1 MNTKRRKTGIKLGAI
16 LLSLCLLVGLLPT
29 TTFAQDTGTTIF
41 GYEGSGNT
49 WSMASVS
56 AENQSDY
63 TALTSYAPFDWFY
76 GLEMI
81 GDTIYGVYSSYFNSD
96 YDSEL
101 VILNP
106 DLTIQETVGGW
117 LNSSLDIEQIIDT
130 TVQND
135 TLWGT
140 YNTAEYEYSL
150 EGGEL
155 VSIFKSGTSYLIPI
169 DLETGMPDTTQAKQ
183 VTGLPE
189 REIIY
194 AIACNASG
202 RMYAIVADGGEN
214 GGAASLYTIDTTT
227 FAANKVGDTG
237 VATNYVSSS
246 TFAPDGTLYWA
257 ENNAGKLYTVNTATG
272 KATAV
277 YGGTIG
283 GSGLSL
289 NAMMIPSGAD
299 TTAYVNFI
307 VNGEGTV
314 TMNDGEVS
322 GWQKVTP
329 GSDLSLTFTPDAG
342 RNVKEVV
349 VDGEKME
356 FIDSYTLKNVSA
368 WSAGTHTVE
377 VTFGSRDISIN
388 ADQWETQYLGTA
400 TLEYHPSFEAGLYF
414 TVSNGPSRKTAA
426 GVSNYEISI
435 EKDGKTIDKS
445 DLVPGTYDI
454 HVTRAED
461 KYWNALD
468 IVLKDDL
475 IITKQT
481 DLIQWSD
488 LELTANPGDTLAD
501 IEKPAYL
508 VSPLDGKQ
516 IPGTFYWIDDES
528 TSVGELGDRTGFT
541 FRFVPDLPLSA
552 ELAARYDF
560 SAMPED
566 GFQGDEWNPYTA
578 YVTVKEASDIPSS
591 TDPIDL
597 PVRVLE
603 EGDVDYSPAP
613 ELSAAFT
620 PDTAVTVGE
629 FNEWQG
635 LAIDYYNPM
644 AETEW
649 YEPVSEGYDI
659 QAGYTVSIPL
669 ENYQGE
675 TLSGTLTIPLPQGYD
690 GATARIKG
698 GASASS
704 YTATTVTFPLTLDV
718 SGITAE
724 AFELLIEY
732 KEAQEPV
739 QPPVIIAGAN
749 GSWQKSGTDGL
760 SFTSN
765 AAFADFIKVQ
775 VDGKDLD
782 ASNYTV
788 KEGSTIVTLNAA
800 YLNTLSVGKHTLS
813 VVSANGT
820 ATTEFTITAAPTG
833 GDQTGDNQTGGDS
846 QTGGDDTTTQD
857 PDKNDG
863 ATSSPQTGDSSN
875 AVLWIALL
883 FASGVGLMGAA
894 VYSRKKDTAN
904 NQ

>member
-1 MNTKRRKTGIKLGAI
+1 M
-16 LLSLCLLVGLLPT
+16 
-29 TTFAQDTGTTIF
+29 
-41 GYEGSGNT
+41 
-49 WSMASVS
+49 
-56 AENQSDY
+56 
-63 TALTSYAPFDWFY
+63 
-76 GLEMI
+76 
-81 GDTIYGVYSSYFNSD
+81 
-96 YDSEL
+96 
-101 VILNP
+101 
-106 DLTIQETVGGW
+106 
-117 LNSSLDIEQIIDT
+117 
-130 TVQND
+130 
-135 TLWGT
+135 
-140 YNTAEYEYSL
+140 
-150 EGGEL
+150 
-155 VSIFKSGTSYLIPI
+155 
-169 DLETGMPDTTQAKQ
+169 
-183 VTGLPE
+183 
-189 REIIY
+189 
-194 AIACNASG
+194 
-202 RMYAIVADGGEN
+202 DG
-214 GGAASLYTIDTTT
+214 
-227 FAANKVGDTG
+227 K
-237 VATNYVSSS
+237 
-246 TFAPDGTLYWA
+246 
-257 ENNAGKLYTVNTATG
+257 
-272 KATAV
+272 
-277 YGGTIG
+277 
-283 GSGLSL
+283 
-289 NAMMIPSGAD
+289 
-299 TTAYVNFI
+299 
-307 VNGEGTV
+307 
-314 TMNDGEVS
+314 EVS

-329 GSDLSLTFTPDAG
+329 GDDLSLIFTPNTD

-388 ADQWETQYLGTA
+388 ADQWGTQYLGTA
-400 TLEYHPSFEAGLYF
+400 TLKYHPSFEAGLYF

-508 VSPLDGKQ
+508 VSSLDGKQ

-528 TSVGELGDRTGFT
+528 TSVGELGDRTGFK
-541 FRFVPDLPLSA
+541 FRFVPDPLSDD
-552 ELAARYDF
+552 LAVLYDF

-603 EGDVDYSPAP
+603 EGDTDYSPAP
-613 ELSAAFT
+613 ELSATFT

-629 FNEWQG
+629 FNQWQG

-644 AETEW
+644 VDAEL
-649 YEPVSEGYDI
+649 SEGYDV

-669 ENYQGE
+669 ENYEGT
-675 TLSGTLTIPLPQGYD
+675 TLSGILTIPLPEGYD

-718 SGITAE
+718 SYGTAE
-724 AFELLIEY
+724 ALELLIEY
-732 KEAQEPV
+732 REAQEPV

-765 AAFADFIKVQ
+765 AAFADFTKVQ

-833 GDQTGDNQTGGDS
+833 GDQTEGNQTGGDNQTGG
-846 QTGGDDTTTQD
+846 TTPQE
-857 PDKNDG
+857 PDKNGGD
-863 ATSSPQTGDSSN
+863 TTNPQTGDSSN

>member
-1 MNTKRRKTGIKLGAI
+1 MNTKTRKIGARLGAM
-16 LLSLCLLVGLLPT
+16 LLSLCLMMGLLPT
-29 TTFAQDTGTTIF
+29 TALAQSTGTTIF

-63 TALTSYAPFDWFY
+63 TALTSYDSFDWFY

-81 GDTIYGVYSSYFNSD
+81 GDTIYGVYSSYYNSS

-299 TTAYVNFI
+299 TTAYVNFV

-314 TMNDGEVS
+314 TMNGQEVS

-329 GSDLSLTFTPDAG
+329 GDDLSLIFTPNTD

-388 ADQWETQYLGTA
+388 ADQWGTQYLGTA

-508 VSPLDGKQ
+508 VSSLDGKQ

-528 TSVGELGDRTGFT
+528 TSVGELGDRTGFK
-541 FRFVPDLPLSA
+541 FRFVPDPLSDD
-552 ELAARYDF
+552 LAVLYDF

-603 EGDVDYSPAP
+603 EGDLDYSPAP
-613 ELSAAFT
+613 ELPATFT

-635 LAIDYYNPM
+635 LAIDYYYPM
-644 AETEW
+644 IDAQ
-649 YEPVSEGYDI
+649 PSEGYDI

-669 ENYQGE
+669 TGYAGE
-675 TLSGTLTIPLPQGYD
+675 TLSGTLTIPLPEGYD
-690 GATARIKG
+690 GATARIKN
-698 GASASS
+698 GAAASS
-704 YTATTVTFPLTLDV
+704 YTATTVSFPVTLDV
-718 SGITAE
+718 SYGTAE

-775 VDGKDLD
+775 VDGNDLD

-820 ATTEFTITAAPTG
+820 ATTEFTITAA
-833 GDQTGDNQTGGDS
+833 
-846 QTGGDDTTTQD
+846 QTGGDDQTGGSDQTGSDTTPQE
-857 PDKNDG
+857 PDKNEG
-863 ATSSPQTGDSSN
+863 AVTNPQTGDSSN

>member
-1 MNTKRRKTGIKLGAI
+1 MNTKKRNIGARLGAM
-16 LLSLCLLVGLLPT
+16 LLSLCLMMGLLPT
-29 TTFAQDTGTTIF
+29 TAFAQDTGTTIF
-41 GYEGSGNT
+41 GYEGSGT

-56 AENQSDY
+56 AEDQSDY
-63 TALTSYAPFDWFY
+63 TALTSYDSFDWFY

-81 GDTIYGVYSSYFNSD
+81 DDTIYGVYCGASSGPNSH
-96 YDSEL
+96 L

-106 DLTIQETVGGW
+106 DLTIKETVGTWNMGEFG
-117 LNSSLDIEQIIDT
+117 SPDYIEQIVDT
-130 TVQND
+130 TVQNG

-140 YNTAEYEYSL
+140 YNKAEYNWDYDDDWN
-150 EGGEL
+150 L
-155 VSIFKSGTSYLIPI
+155 VSTFKSGTSYLIPI
-169 DLETGMPDTTQAKQ
+169 DLTTGMADKTQIHQ

-194 AIACNASG
+194 TIACNESG
-202 RMYAIVADGGEN
+202 QMYAIVADGGEN
-214 GGAASLYTIDTTT
+214 GGAASLYTIDTNT

-237 VATNYVSSS
+237 VTTNYVSSS
-246 TFAPDGTLYWA
+246 TFAPDGNLYWA
-257 ENNAGKLYTVNTATG
+257 ENNAGKLYTVNTGSG

-277 YGGTIG
+277 PGGTIG
-283 GSGLSL
+283 GTGLSL
-289 NAMMIPSGAD
+289 NAMMIPSNAD
-299 TTAYVNFI
+299 EVAYVNFV

-314 TMNDGEVS
+314 TMNGEAVS

-329 GSDLSLTFTPDAG
+329 GSDLSLTFTPGGDS
-342 RNVKEVV
+342 NVKEVV

-356 FIDSYTLKNVSA
+356 FIDSYTLEDVSA
-368 WSAGTHTVE
+368 WSADTHTVE

-388 ADQWETQYLGTA
+388 ADQWGTQYLGTA

-516 IPGTFYWIDDES
+516 IPGTFYWIDAES

-603 EGDVDYSPAP
+603 EGDMDYSPAP
-613 ELSAAFT
+613 ELSATFM
-620 PDTAVTVGE
+620 PDSAVTAGE
-629 FNEWQG
+629 FNEFQG
-635 LAIDYYNPM
+635 LAIDYYYPM
-644 AETEW
+644 IDAQ
-649 YEPVSEGYDI
+649 PSEGYDI
-659 QAGYTVSIPL
+659 QAEYTVSIPL
-669 ENYQGE
+669 TDYASE
-675 TLSGTLTIPLPQGYD
+675 TLSGTLTIPLPEGYD
-690 GATARIKG
+690 GASARIKG

-704 YTATTVTFPLTLDV
+704 YTATTVSFPVTLDI
-718 SGITAE
+718 SYGTAE
-724 AFELLIEY
+724 ASLLIEY

-813 VVSANGT
+813 IVSANGT
-820 ATTEFTITAAPTG
+820 ATTEFTITAAQTG
-833 GDQTGDNQTGGDS
+833 GDQTEGNQTGGDNQTGG
-846 QTGGDDTTTQD
+846 TTPQE
-857 PDKNDG
+857 PDKNGGD
-863 ATSSPQTGDSSN
+863 TTNPQTGDSSN

>member
-1 MNTKRRKTGIKLGAI
+1 MNTKKRNIGSRLGAM
-16 LLSLCLLVGLLPT
+16 LLSLCLMMGLLPT
-29 TTFAQDTGTTIF
+29 TAFAQDTGTTIF
-41 GYEGSGNT
+41 GYEGSGT

-56 AENQSDY
+56 AEDQSDY
-63 TALTSYAPFDWFY
+63 TALTSYDSFDWFY

-81 GDTIYGVYSSYFNSD
+81 GDTIYGVYSSYYNSS

-214 GGAASLYTIDTTT
+214 GGAASLYTIDTNT

-257 ENNAGKLYTVNTATG
+257 ENNAGKLYTVNTGSG

-277 YGGTIG
+277 PGGTIG
-283 GSGLSL
+283 GTGLSL
-289 NAMMIPSGAD
+289 NAMMIPSNAD
-299 TTAYVNFI
+299 EVAYVKFV

-314 TMNDGEVS
+314 TMNGEAVS

-329 GSDLSLTFTPDAG
+329 GSDLSLTFTPGGDS
-342 RNVKEVV
+342 NVKEVV

-356 FIDSYTLKNVSA
+356 FIDSYTLEDVSA
-368 WSAGTHTVE
+368 WSADTHTVE

-388 ADQWETQYLGTA
+388 ADQWGTQYLGTA

-516 IPGTFYWIDDES
+516 IPGTFYWIDAES

-603 EGDVDYSPAP
+603 EGDTDYSLVP
-613 ELSAAFT
+613 ELSATFT

-629 FNEWQG
+629 FNEYQG
-635 LAIDYYNPM
+635 LAIDYYYPM
-644 AETEW
+644 IDAEL
-649 YEPVSEGYDI
+649 SEGYDI

-669 ENYQGE
+669 TDYASE
-675 TLSGTLTIPLPQGYD
+675 TLSGTLTIPLPEGYD

-704 YTATTVTFPLTLDV
+704 YTATTVSFPVTMDV
-718 SGITAE
+718 SGGVAE
-724 AFELLIEY
+724 KFELVIEY
-732 KEAQEPV
+732 KEAQESNA
-739 QPPVIIAGAN
+739 PVITSGAN
-749 GSWQKSGTDGL
+749 STWQKGGTDGL

-800 YLNTLSVGKHTLS
+800 YLNTLSVGKHTLAI
-813 VVSANGT
+813 VSDTGT
-820 ATTEFTITAAPTG
+820 ASTDFTIKAAA
-833 GDQTGDNQTGGDS
+833 S
-846 QTGGDDTTTQD
+846 DDTQ
-857 PDKNDG
+857 
-863 ATSSPQTGDSSN
+863 SPQTGNSSN
-875 AVLWIALL
+875 MMLWITLL
-883 FASGVGLMGAA
+883 FVSGTGLFGATA
-894 VYSRKKDTAN
+894 YNRKKKY

>member
-1 MNTKRRKTGIKLGAI
+1 MSTNRRKRMSRLGAL
-16 LLSLCLLVGLLPT
+16 LLSLCLIIGLLPT

-63 TALTSYAPFDWFY
+63 TALTSYDSFDWFY

-81 GDTIYGVYSSYFNSD
+81 GDTIYGVYSSYYNSS

-289 NAMMIPSGAD
+289 NAMMIPSDAD
-299 TTAYVNFI
+299 TTAYVNFV

-314 TMNDGEVS
+314 TMDGEAVS
-322 GWQKVTP
+322 GWQKATP
-329 GSDLSLTFTPDAG
+329 GSDLSLTFTPGGDS
-342 RNVKEVV
+342 NVKQVV

-356 FIDSYTLKNVSA
+356 FIDSYTLENVRA
-368 WSAGTHTVE
+368 WREGTHTVE

-388 ADQWETQYLGTA
+388 ADQWGTQYLGTA

-414 TVSNGPSRKTAA
+414 TVSNGPSRKTA
-426 GVSNYEISI
+426 GVSNYQISI

-454 HVTRAED
+454 RVTRAED

-516 IPGTFYWIDDES
+516 IPGTFSWVDDEG
-528 TSVGELGDRTGFT
+528 TSVGELGGSTGFK
-541 FRFVPDLPLSA
+541 FRFVPDMPLSA
-552 ELAARYDF
+552 ELAALYDF
-560 SAMPED
+560 SDMPENGFD
-566 GFQGDEWNPYTA
+566 GTESNYPFTA
-578 YVTVKEASDIPSS
+578 YVTVKEASEIPGS
-591 TDPIDL
+591 TDQVDL

-603 EGDVDYSPAP
+603 EGDIDYSPAP
-613 ELSAAFT
+613 ELSATFT
-620 PDTAVTVGE
+620 PDTEVAVGE
-629 FNEWQG
+629 FNQWQG

-644 AETEW
+644 VETEW

-659 QAGYTVSIPL
+659 QTEYTVSIPL
-669 ENYQGE
+669 ENYE
-675 TLSGTLTIPLPQGYD
+675 NTTLSGTLTVPLPKGYD
-690 GATARIKG
+690 GATARIKN

-704 YTATTVTFPLTLDV
+704 YTATTVSFPVTLEV
-718 SGITAE
+718 SYGSADL
-724 AFELLIEY
+724 FGLLIEY
-732 KEAQEPV
+732 QEAQEPV
-739 QPPVIIAGAN
+739 QPPIIIAGAN
-749 GSWQKSGTDGL
+749 GSWQKGGTDGL
-760 SFTSN
+760 SFTSD
-765 AAFADFIKVQ
+765 AEYADFLKVM
-775 VDGKDLD
+775 VDGKELKTTD
-782 ASNYTV
+782 YTV

-800 YLNTLSVGKHTLS
+800 CLETLSVGKHTLEIES
-813 VVSANGT
+813 KNGI
-820 ATTEFTITAAPTG
+820 AKTEFTITAVQG
-833 GDQTGDNQTGGDS
+833 GDDS
-846 QTGGDDTTTQD
+846 QTGGTTPQE
-857 PDKNDG
+857 PGKNEG
-863 ATSSPQTGDSSN
+863 AVTSPQTGDSSN
-875 AVLWIALL
+875 VVLWVSLL
-883 FASGVGLMGAA
+883 FASGVGLFGAA
-894 VYSRKKDTAN
+894 VYSRKRKYN
-904 NQ
+904 K

>member
-1 MNTKRRKTGIKLGAI
+1 MNTKKRNIGARLGAM
-16 LLSLCLLVGLLPT
+16 LLSLCLMMGLLPT
-29 TTFAQDTGTTIF
+29 TAFAQDTGTTIF

-56 AENQSDY
+56 AEDQSDY
-63 TALTSYAPFDWFY
+63 TALTSYDSFDWFY
-76 GLEMI
+76 GLEI
-81 GDTIYGVYSSYFNSD
+81 IDDTIYGVYSSYYNSS

-106 DLTIQETVGGW
+106 DLTIQERVGRW
-117 LNSSLDIEQIIDT
+117 FNSSLEIEQIIDT
-130 TVQND
+130 TVQNG

-140 YNTAEYEYSL
+140 YNTAEYDYSL
-150 EGGEL
+150 EGDEL
-155 VSIFKSGTSYLIPI
+155 VSTFRSGTSYLIPI
-169 DLETGMPDTTQAKQ
+169 DLTTGQPDTSRKVE
-183 VTGLPE
+183 VTGLPD

-194 AIACNASG
+194 SIACNASG

-214 GGAASLYTIDTTT
+214 GGAATLYTIDTTN
-227 FAANKVGDTG
+227 FAATKVGDTG
-237 VATNYVSSS
+237 VTTNYVSSS

-257 ENNAGKLYTVNTATG
+257 ENNAGKLYTVNTDNGT
-272 KATAV
+272 ATAV
-277 YGGTIG
+277 LGGTIG
-283 GSGLSL
+283 GKGNLTL
-289 NAMMIPSGAD
+289 NAMMIPSDTA
-299 TTAYVNFI
+299 TTAYVNFV

-314 TMNDGEVS
+314 TMNGQEVS

-329 GSDLSLTFTPDAG
+329 GDDLSLIFTPNTD

-400 TLEYHPSFEAGLYF
+400 TLEYHPTFEAGLYF
-414 TVSNGPSRKTAA
+414 IVSNGPSRKTAE
-426 GVSNYEISI
+426 GVSKYEFSI
-435 EKDGKTIDKS
+435 EMDGKTIKKR

-516 IPGTFYWIDDES
+516 IPGTFHWIDAES
-528 TSVGELGDRTGFT
+528 TSVGELGGRTGFT
-541 FRFVPDLPLSA
+541 FRFVPDPLSDD
-552 ELAARYDF
+552 LAVLYDF

-603 EGDVDYSPAP
+603 EGDTDYSPAP

-644 AETEW
+644 IGAQL
-649 YEPVSEGYDI
+649 SEGYDI
-659 QAGYTVSIPL
+659 QAEYTVSIPL
-669 ENYQGE
+669 TGYAGE
-675 TLSGTLTIPLPQGYD
+675 TLSGTLTIPLPEGYD

-704 YTATTVTFPLTLDV
+704 YTATSVSFPVTLDV
-718 SGITAE
+718 SGGTAE
-724 AFELLIEY
+724 VFGLLIEY
-732 KEAQEPV
+732 REAQEPV

-749 GSWQKSGTDGL
+749 GSWQKGGTDGL
-760 SFTSN
+760 SFKSD
-765 AAFADFIKVQ
+765 AEYADFLKVM
-775 VDGKDLD
+775 VDGKELKTTD
-782 ASNYTV
+782 YTV
-788 KEGSTIVTLNAA
+788 KEGSTIVTVNAA
-800 YLNTLSVGKHTLS
+800 YLETLSVGKHTLEIES
-813 VVSANGT
+813 KNGI
-820 ATTEFTITAAPTG
+820 AKTEFTITAVQG
-833 GDQTGDNQTGGDS
+833 GDDS
-846 QTGGDDTTTQD
+846 QTGGTTPQE
-857 PDKNDG
+857 PGKNEG
-863 ATSSPQTGDSSN
+863 AVTSPQTGDSSN
-875 AVLWIALL
+875 VVLGVSLL
-883 FASGVGLMGAA
+883 FASGVGLFGAA
-894 VYSRKKDTAN
+894 VYSRKRKYSK
-904 NQ
+904 

>member
-1 MNTKRRKTGIKLGAI
+1 MNTKTGKIGIRLGAL

-29 TTFAQDTGTTIF
+29 TAFAQDTGTTIF
-41 GYEGSGNT
+41 GYEGSGT

-56 AENQSDY
+56 AEDQSDY
-63 TALTSYAPFDWFY
+63 TALTSYDSFDWFY

-81 GDTIYGVYSSYFNSD
+81 DDTIYGVYCGASSGKNSH
-96 YDSEL
+96 L

-106 DLTIQETVGGW
+106 DLTIKETVGTWNMGEFG
-117 LNSSLDIEQIIDT
+117 SPDYIEQIVDT
-130 TVQND
+130 TVQNG

-140 YNTAEYEYSL
+140 YNKAEYNWDYDDDWN
-150 EGGEL
+150 L
-155 VSIFKSGTSYLIPI
+155 VSTFKSGTSYLIPI

-214 GGAASLYTIDTTT
+214 GGAASLYTIDTNT

-277 YGGTIG
+277 PGGTIG
-283 GSGLSL
+283 GTGLSL
-289 NAMMIPSGAD
+289 NAMMIPSNAD
-299 TTAYVNFI
+299 EVAYVNFV

-314 TMNDGEVS
+314 TMNGEAVS

-329 GSDLSLTFTPDAG
+329 GSDLSLTFTPGGDS
-342 RNVKEVV
+342 NVKEVV

-356 FIDSYTLKNVSA
+356 FIDSYTLEDVSA
-368 WSAGTHTVE
+368 WSADTHTVE

-400 TLEYHPSFEAGLYF
+400 TLEYHPSFEATLYF
-414 TVSNGPSRKTAA
+414 TVSNGPLRHTA
-426 GVSNYEISI
+426 GESNYQISI
-435 EKDGKTIDKS
+435 EKDGEPIDKS

-481 DLIQWSD
+481 NLIQWSD

-516 IPGTFYWIDDES
+516 IPGTFYWIDAES
-528 TSVGELGDRTGFT
+528 TSVGELGDKTGFT
-541 FRFVPDLPLSA
+541 FRFVPDPLSDD
-552 ELAARYDF
+552 LAVLYDF

-603 EGDVDYSPAP
+603 EGDTDYSPAP

-620 PDTAVTVGE
+620 PDTAVTAGE
-629 FNEWQG
+629 FNEFQG
-635 LAIDYYNPM
+635 LAIDYYYPM
-644 AETEW
+644 IDAQ
-649 YEPVSEGYDI
+649 PSEGYDI
-659 QAGYTVSIPL
+659 QAEYTVSIPL
-669 ENYQGE
+669 TGYAGE
-675 TLSGTLTIPLPQGYD
+675 TLSGTLTIPLPEGYD

-704 YTATTVTFPLTLDV
+704 YTATSVSFPVTLDV
-718 SGITAE
+718 SGGTAE

-732 KEAQEPV
+732 REAQEPV

-788 KEGSTIVTLNAA
+788 QEGSAIVTLNAA

-813 VVSANGT
+813 IVSANGT
-820 ATTEFTITAAPTG
+820 ATTEFTITAAQTG

-863 ATSSPQTGDSSN
+863 ATSSPQTGDNSN

-883 FASGVGLMGAA
+883 FASGVGLFGAV
-894 VYSRKKDTAN
+894 VYSRKKRYN
-904 NQ
+904 S

>member
-1 MNTKRRKTGIKLGAI
+1 MNTKTGKKGARLGAL
-16 LLSLCLLVGLLPT
+16 LLSLCLILGLMPT
-29 TTFAQDTGTTIF
+29 TAFAAETDPFIF
-41 GYEGSGNT
+41 GYKSGGPIISISTTNP
-49 WSMASVS
+49 
-56 AENQSDY
+56 SDY
-63 TALTSYAPFDWFY
+63 TEVADYDDSLL
-76 GLEMI
+76 GLEI
-81 GDTIYGVYSSYFNSD
+81 INGTIYGLSCDHYFYTSK
-96 YDSEL
+96 L

-106 DLTIQETVGGW
+106 DFTIRNTVGNW
-117 LNSSLDIEQIIDT
+117 VNSDFVITDT
-130 TVQND
+130 AVQNG

-140 YNTAEYEYSL
+140 YNDENAD
-150 EGGEL
+150 
-155 VSIFKSGTSYLIPI
+155 SYLIPI
-169 DLETGMPDTTQAKQ
+169 SLTTGQPDTAGAKKI
-183 VTGLPE
+183 TGLPE
-189 REIIY
+189 NEIIY
-194 AIACNASG
+194 TIACNASG
-202 RMYAIVADGGEN
+202 QMYAIVADGGDN
-214 GGAASLYTIDTTT
+214 GGAATLYTIDTSNG
-227 FAANKVGDTG
+227 AATRAGSTG
-237 VATNYVSSS
+237 VTTNYISSS
-246 TFAPDGTLYWA
+246 AFAPDGTLYWA
-257 ENNAGKLYTVNTATG
+257 ENNAGKLYTVNTSSG
-272 KATAV
+272 RATAV
-277 YGGTIG
+277 SGGYGYA
-283 GSGLSL
+283 L
-289 NAMMIPSGAD
+289 NAMMIPNDGNTA
-299 TTAYVNFI
+299 AYVNFV

-314 TMNDGEVS
+314 TMNDEAVS

-329 GSDLSLTFTPDAG
+329 GDDLELAFTPGGDN
-342 RNVKEVV
+342 NVKEVV

-356 FIDSYTLKNVSA
+356 FIDSYTLENVSA

-377 VTFGSRDISIN
+377 VTFGSRNIEIS
-388 ADQWETQYLGTA
+388 AKPFTTEYMGEHSLQYA
-400 TLEYHPSFEAGLYF
+400 PSFEATLYF
-414 TVSNGPSRKTAA
+414 TVSNGPLRHTV
-426 GVSNYEISI
+426 GVSNYQISI
-435 EKDGKTIDKS
+435 EKDGDTVNKS

-468 IVLKDDL
+468 TVLEDCL
-475 IITKQT
+475 TITKQT
-481 DLIQWSD
+481 GLVQWSD

-508 VSPLDGKQ
+508 VSSLDGKQ

-528 TSVGELGDRTGFT
+528 TSVGELGDRTGFK
-541 FRFVPDLPLSA
+541 FRFVPDMPLSA
-552 ELAARYDF
+552 ELAALYDF
-560 SAMPED
+560 SHMPET
-566 GFQGDEWNPYTA
+566 GFDNFTA
-578 YVTVKEASDIPSS
+578 YVTVKEESEIPGGSDSIS
-591 TDPIDL
+591 L

-603 EGDVDYSPAP
+603 EGDTDYSPAP
-613 ELSAAFT
+613 ELSATFT

-644 AETEW
+644 VDAQL
-649 YEPVSEGYDI
+649 SEGYDI

-669 ENYQGE
+669 ENYEGT
-675 TLSGTLTIPLPQGYD
+675 TLSGTLTIPLPKGYD

-718 SGITAE
+718 SGNTAE

-765 AAFADFIKVQ
+765 AAFADFTKVQ

-813 VVSANGT
+813 IVSANGT
-820 ATTEFTITAAPTG
+820 ATTEFTITAA
-833 GDQTGDNQTGGDS
+833 QTGGTTP
-846 QTGGDDTTTQD
+846 QEPGKNGGDKT
-857 PDKNDG
+857 N
-863 ATSSPQTGDSSN
+863 PQTGDSSN

>member
-1 MNTKRRKTGIKLGAI
+1 MNTKKRNIGARLGAM
-16 LLSLCLLVGLLPT
+16 LLSLCLMMGLLPT
-29 TTFAQDTGTTIF
+29 TAFAQDTGTTIF
-41 GYEGSGNT
+41 GYEGSGT

-56 AENQSDY
+56 AEDQSDY
-63 TALTSYAPFDWFY
+63 TALTSYDSFDWFY

-81 GDTIYGVYSSYFNSD
+81 DDTIYGVYCGASSGKNSH
-96 YDSEL
+96 L

-106 DLTIQETVGGW
+106 DLTIKETVGTWNMGEFG
-117 LNSSLDIEQIIDT
+117 SPDYIEQIVDT
-130 TVQND
+130 TVQNG

-140 YNTAEYEYSL
+140 YNKAEYNWDYDDDWN
-150 EGGEL
+150 L
-155 VSIFKSGTSYLIPI
+155 VSTFKSGTSYLIPI
-169 DLETGMPDTTQAKQ
+169 DLTTGMADKTQIHQ

-194 AIACNASG
+194 TIACNADG
-202 RMYAIVADGGEN
+202 KMYAIVADGGED
-214 GGAASLYTIDTTT
+214 GGTATLYTIDTASFKAT
-227 FAANKVGDTG
+227 KVGSTG
-237 VATNYVSSS
+237 VTTNYVSSS
-246 TFAPDGTLYWA
+246 TFAPGGTLYWA

-277 YGGTIG
+277 PGGTIG
-283 GSGLSL
+283 GTGLSL
-289 NAMMIPSGAD
+289 NAMMIPSNAD
-299 TTAYVNFI
+299 EVAYVNFV

-314 TMNDGEVS
+314 TMNGKGVS

-329 GSDLSLTFTPDAG
+329 GDDLSLTFTPGGDS
-342 RNVKEVV
+342 NVKQVV

-356 FIDSYTLKNVSA
+356 FIDSYTLEDVSA
-368 WSAGTHTVE
+368 WSADTHTVE

-388 ADQWETQYLGTA
+388 ADQWGTQYLGTA

-516 IPGTFYWIDDES
+516 IPGTFYWIDAES

-603 EGDVDYSPAP
+603 EGDMDYSPAP
-613 ELSAAFT
+613 ELSATFM
-620 PDTAVTVGE
+620 PDSAVTAGE
-629 FNEWQG
+629 FNEFQG
-635 LAIDYYNPM
+635 LAIDYYYPM
-644 AETEW
+644 IDAQ
-649 YEPVSEGYDI
+649 PSEGYDI
-659 QAGYTVSIPL
+659 QTEYTVSIPFTDY
-669 ENYQGE
+669 EGE
-675 TLSGTLTIPLPQGYD
+675 TLSGTLTIPLPKGYD
-690 GATARIKG
+690 GASARIKG
-698 GASASS
+698 GAAASS
-704 YTATTVTFPLTLDV
+704 YTATTVSFPVTLEV
-718 SGITAE
+718 SGGSADL
-724 AFELLIEY
+724 FGLLIEY
-732 KEAQEPV
+732 KEAQEPA
-739 QPPVIIAGAN
+739 QPEAPVIIKGAG
-749 GSWQKSGTDGL
+749 GTWQKGSNDGL
-760 SFTSN
+760 SFTSD
-765 AAFADFIKVQ
+765 AEYADFLKVR

-788 KEGSTIVTLNAA
+788 KEGSTIVTLKAE
-800 YLNTLSVGKHTLS
+800 YLNTLSVGRHTLEIES
-813 VVSANGT
+813 KNGI
-820 ATTEFTITAAPTG
+820 AKTEFTITAVQTG
-833 GDQTGDNQTGGDS
+833 GDQTEGNQTGGDNQTGG
-846 QTGGDDTTTQD
+846 TTPQE
-857 PDKNDG
+857 PGKNEG
-863 ATSSPQTGDSSN
+863 AVTIPQTGDSSN

-883 FASGVGLMGAA
+883 FASGVGLFGAV
-894 VYSRKKDTAN
+894 VYSRKKRYN
-904 NQ
+904 S

>member
-1 MNTKRRKTGIKLGAI
+1 MNTKKRNIGARLGAM
-16 LLSLCLLVGLLPT
+16 LLSLCLMMGLLPT
-29 TTFAQDTGTTIF
+29 TALAQSTGTTIF

-63 TALTSYAPFDWFY
+63 TALTSYDSFDWFY

-81 GDTIYGVYSSYFNSD
+81 GDTIYGVYSSYYNSS

-289 NAMMIPSGAD
+289 NAMMIPSDTA
-299 TTAYVNFI
+299 TTAYVNFV

-314 TMNDGEVS
+314 TMNGEAVS

-329 GSDLSLTFTPDAG
+329 GDDLSLIFTPNTD

-368 WSAGTHTVE
+368 WSAGAHTVE

-388 ADQWETQYLGTA
+388 ADQWGTQYLGTA

-508 VSPLDGKQ
+508 VSSLDGKQ

-528 TSVGELGDRTGFT
+528 TSVGELGDRTGFK
-541 FRFVPDLPLSA
+541 FRFVPDPLSDD
-552 ELAARYDF
+552 LAVLYDF

-603 EGDVDYSPAP
+603 EGDTDYSPAP

-620 PDTAVTVGE
+620 PDTAVTAGE

-635 LAIDYYNPM
+635 LAIDYYYPM
-644 AETEW
+644 IDAQ
-649 YEPVSEGYDI
+649 PSEGYDI
-659 QAGYTVSIPL
+659 QAEYTVSIPL
-669 ENYQGE
+669 TDYASE
-675 TLSGTLTIPLPQGYD
+675 TLSGTLTIPLPEGYD

-718 SGITAE
+718 SGNTAE

-782 ASNYTV
+782 ASNYTI

-813 VVSANGT
+813 IVSANGT
-820 ATTEFTITAAPTG
+820 ATTEFTITAAQTG
-833 GDQTGDNQTGGDS
+833 GDQTEGNQTGGDNQTGG
-846 QTGGDDTTTQD
+846 TTPQE
-857 PDKNDG
+857 PGKNEG
-863 ATSSPQTGDSSN
+863 AVTSPQTGDSSN

-883 FASGVGLMGAA
+883 FASGVGLFGAV
-894 VYSRKKDTAN
+894 VYSRKKRYN
-904 NQ
+904 P

>member
-1 MNTKRRKTGIKLGAI
+1 M
-16 LLSLCLLVGLLPT
+16 
-29 TTFAQDTGTTIF
+29 
-41 GYEGSGNT
+41 
-49 WSMASVS
+49 
-56 AENQSDY
+56 
-63 TALTSYAPFDWFY
+63 
-76 GLEMI
+76 
-81 GDTIYGVYSSYFNSD
+81 
-96 YDSEL
+96 
-101 VILNP
+101 
-106 DLTIQETVGGW
+106 
-117 LNSSLDIEQIIDT
+117 
-130 TVQND
+130 
-135 TLWGT
+135 
-140 YNTAEYEYSL
+140 
-150 EGGEL
+150 
-155 VSIFKSGTSYLIPI
+155 
-169 DLETGMPDTTQAKQ
+169 
-183 VTGLPE
+183 
-189 REIIY
+189 
-194 AIACNASG
+194 
-202 RMYAIVADGGEN
+202 
-214 GGAASLYTIDTTT
+214 
-227 FAANKVGDTG
+227 
-237 VATNYVSSS
+237 
-246 TFAPDGTLYWA
+246 
-257 ENNAGKLYTVNTATG
+257 
-272 KATAV
+272 
-277 YGGTIG
+277 
-283 GSGLSL
+283 
-289 NAMMIPSGAD
+289 
-299 TTAYVNFI
+299 
-307 VNGEGTV
+307 
-314 TMNDGEVS
+314 
-322 GWQKVTP
+322 
-329 GSDLSLTFTPDAG
+329 
-342 RNVKEVV
+342 
-349 VDGEKME
+349 
-356 FIDSYTLKNVSA
+356 SA
-368 WSAGTHTVE
+368 WSAGAHTVE

-388 ADQWETQYLGTA
+388 ADQWGTQYLGTA

-516 IPGTFYWIDDES
+516 IPGTFYWIDAES

-603 EGDVDYSPAP
+603 EGDTDYSPAP

-620 PDTAVTVGE
+620 PDTAVTAGE
-629 FNEWQG
+629 FNEFQG
-635 LAIDYYNPM
+635 LAIDYYYPM
-644 AETEW
+644 IDAQ
-649 YEPVSEGYDI
+649 PSEGYDI
-659 QAGYTVSIPL
+659 QAEYTVSIPL
-669 ENYQGE
+669 TDYASE
-675 TLSGTLTIPLPQGYD
+675 TLSGTLTIPLPEGYD

-704 YTATTVTFPLTLDV
+704 YTAATASFPLTMDV
-718 SGITAE
+718 SGGVAE
-724 AFELLIEY
+724 KFELVIEY
-732 KEAQEPV
+732 KEAQESNA
-739 QPPVIIAGAN
+739 PVITSGAN
-749 GSWQKSGTDGL
+749 STWQKGGTDGL

-813 VVSANGT
+813 IVSANGT
-820 ATTEFTITAAPTG
+820 ATTEFTITAAQTG

-863 ATSSPQTGDSSN
+863 ATSSPQTGDNSN
-875 AVLWIALL
+875 VLLWIAIL
-883 FASGVGLMGAA
+883 FVSGSGLFGATI
-894 VYSRKKDTAN
+894 YRRKRKIK
-904 NQ
+904 

>member
-1 MNTKRRKTGIKLGAI
+1 MNTKTRKTGARLGAL
-16 LLSLCLLVGLLPT
+16 LLSLCLIMGLLPT
-29 TTFAQDTGTTIF
+29 TALAQSTGTTIF
-41 GYEGSGNT
+41 GYEGSGKT

-56 AENQSDY
+56 AEDQSDY
-63 TALTSYAPFDWFY
+63 TDLTSYDSFDWFY

-81 GDTIYGVYSSYFNSD
+81 GDTIYGVYSSYYNSS

-117 LNSSLDIEQIIDT
+117 LNSSLDIEQIVDT

-155 VSIFKSGTSYLIPI
+155 VSTFRSGTSYLIPI

-289 NAMMIPSGAD
+289 NAMMIPSDTA
-299 TTAYVNFI
+299 TTAYVNFV

-314 TMNDGEVS
+314 TMNGEAVS

-356 FIDSYTLKNVSA
+356 FIDSYTLEDVSA
-368 WSAGTHTVE
+368 WSADTHTVE
-377 VTFGSRDISIN
+377 VTFGSRDIEITAN
-388 ADQWETQYLGTA
+388 PWETEYMGEHSLQ
-400 TLEYHPSFEAGLYF
+400 YHPSFEATLYF
-414 TVSNGPSRKTAA
+414 TVSNGPSRNTA
-426 GVSNYEISI
+426 GVSNYQISI

-516 IPGTFYWIDDES
+516 IPGTFYWIDAES

-541 FRFVPDLPLSA
+541 FRFVPDPLSDD
-552 ELAARYDF
+552 LAVLYDF

-603 EGDVDYSPAP
+603 EGDMDYSPAP
-613 ELSAAFT
+613 ELSATFT

-629 FNEWQG
+629 FNQWQG

-644 AETEW
+644 VDAEL
-649 YEPVSEGYDI
+649 SEGYDI

-669 ENYQGE
+669 TDYEGE
-675 TLSGTLTIPLPQGYD
+675 TLSGTLTIPLPEGYD
-690 GATARIKG
+690 GATARIKN
-698 GASASS
+698 GAAASS

-718 SGITAE
+718 SGNTAE

-813 VVSANGT
+813 IVSANGT
-820 ATTEFTITAAPTG
+820 ATTEFIITAA
-833 GDQTGDNQTGGDS
+833 QTGGDS

-863 ATSSPQTGDSSN
+863 ATSSPQTGDNSN
-875 AVLWIALL
+875 MMLWITLL
-883 FASGVGLMGAA
+883 FVSGTGLFGATA
-894 VYSRKKDTAN
+894 YNRKKKY

>member
-1 MNTKRRKTGIKLGAI
+1 MNTKTGKIGIRLGAM
-16 LLSLCLLVGLLPT
+16 LLSLCLMMGLLPT
-29 TTFAQDTGTTIF
+29 TAFAQDTGTTIF
-41 GYEGSGNT
+41 GYEGSGT

-56 AENQSDY
+56 AEDQSDY
-63 TALTSYAPFDWFY
+63 TALTSYDSFDWFY

-81 GDTIYGVYSSYFNSD
+81 GDTIYGVYSSYYNSS

-140 YNTAEYEYSL
+140 YNTAEFEYSL

-289 NAMMIPSGAD
+289 NAMMIPSDTA
-299 TTAYVNFI
+299 TTAYVNFV

-314 TMNDGEVS
+314 TMNGQEVS

-329 GSDLSLTFTPDAG
+329 GDDLSLLFTPNTD

-368 WSAGTHTVE
+368 WSAGAHTVE

-388 ADQWETQYLGTA
+388 ADQWGTQYLGTA

-414 TVSNGPSRKTAA
+414 TVSNGPSRKTAE

-528 TSVGELGDRTGFT
+528 TSVGELDDRTGFK
-541 FRFVPDLPLSA
+541 FRFVPDPLSDD
-552 ELAARYDF
+552 LAVLYDF

-603 EGDVDYSPAP
+603 EGDMDYSPAP
-613 ELSAAFT
+613 ELSATFT
-620 PDTAVTVGE
+620 PDSAVTVGE
-629 FNEWQG
+629 FNEFQG
-635 LAIDYYNPM
+635 LAIDYRK
-644 AETEW
+644 EDTEK
-649 YEPVSEGYDI
+649 YGPVSEGYDF
-659 QAGYTVSIPL
+659 QAIYTVTIPL
-669 ENYQGE
+669 ENYQGS
-675 TLSGTLTIPLPQGYD
+675 TLSGTLTIPLPEGYD

-704 YTATTVTFPLTLDV
+704 YTAATASFPLTMDV
-718 SGITAE
+718 SGGVAE
-724 AFELLIEY
+724 KFELVIEY
-732 KEAQEPV
+732 KEAQESNA
-739 QPPVIIAGAN
+739 PVITSGAN
-749 GSWQKSGTDGL
+749 STWQKGGTDGL

-782 ASNYTV
+782 ASSYTV

-863 ATSSPQTGDSSN
+863 ATSSPQTGDNSN
-875 AVLWIALL
+875 MMLWITLL
-883 FASGVGLMGAA
+883 FVSGTGLFGATA
-894 VYSRKKDTAN
+894 YNRKKKY

>member
-1 MNTKRRKTGIKLGAI
+1 MNTKKRNIGARLGAM
-16 LLSLCLLVGLLPT
+16 LLSLCLMMGLLPT
-29 TTFAQDTGTTIF
+29 TAFAQDTGTTIF
-41 GYEGSGNT
+41 GYEGSGT

-56 AENQSDY
+56 AEDQSDY
-63 TALTSYAPFDWFY
+63 TALTSYDSFDWFY

-289 NAMMIPSGAD
+289 NAMMIPSDTA
-299 TTAYVNFI
+299 TTAYVNFV

-314 TMNDGEVS
+314 TMDGKEVS
-322 GWQKVTP
+322 GWQKATP
-329 GSDLSLTFTPDAG
+329 GSDLSLTFTPNTD

-400 TLEYHPSFEAGLYF
+400 TLEYHPSFEATLYF
-414 TVSNGPSRKTAA
+414 TVSNGPLRHTA
-426 GVSNYEISI
+426 GESNYQISI
-435 EKDGKTIDKS
+435 EKDGEPIDKS

-481 DLIQWSD
+481 NLIQWSD

-528 TSVGELGDRTGFT
+528 TSVGELGDRTGFK
-541 FRFVPDLPLSA
+541 FRFVPDPLSDD
-552 ELAARYDF
+552 LAVLYDF

-578 YVTVKEASDIPSS
+578 YVTVKEESEIPGS
-591 TDPIDL
+591 TDSITL
-597 PVRVLE
+597 PVRTLE

-620 PDTAVTVGE
+620 PDTAVTAGE

-635 LAIDYYNPM
+635 LAIDYYYPM
-644 AETEW
+644 IDAQL
-649 YEPVSEGYDI
+649 SEGYDI

-669 ENYQGE
+669 ENYE
-675 TLSGTLTIPLPQGYD
+675 DTTLSGTLTIPLPQGYD

-718 SGITAE
+718 SGNTAE

-732 KEAQEPV
+732 KDAQEPL

-813 VVSANGT
+813 IVSANGT
-820 ATTEFTITAAPTG
+820 ATTEFTITAAQTG
-833 GDQTGDNQTGGDS
+833 GDDQTGGDNQTGG
-846 QTGGDDTTTQD
+846 TTPQE
-857 PDKNDG
+857 PGKNEG
-863 ATSSPQTGDSSN
+863 AVTSPQTGDSSN

-883 FASGVGLMGAA
+883 FASGVGLFGAV
-894 VYSRKKDTAN
+894 VYSRKKRYN
-904 NQ
+904 S

>member
-1 MNTKRRKTGIKLGAI
+1 MNTKKRNIGARLGAM
-16 LLSLCLLVGLLPT
+16 LLSLCLMMGLLPT
-29 TTFAQDTGTTIF
+29 TAFAQDTGTTIF
-41 GYEGSGNT
+41 GYEGSGT

-56 AENQSDY
+56 AEDQSDY
-63 TALTSYAPFDWFY
+63 TALTSYDSFDWFY

-81 GDTIYGVYSSYFNSD
+81 DDTIYGVYCGYYNSS

-140 YNTAEYEYSL
+140 YNTAEHKYSL

-194 AIACNASG
+194 TIACNADG
-202 RMYAIVADGGEN
+202 KMYAIVADGGED
-214 GGAASLYTIDTTT
+214 GGTATLYTIDTASFKAT
-227 FAANKVGDTG
+227 KVGSTG
-237 VATNYVSSS
+237 VTTNYVSSS

-277 YGGTIG
+277 PGGTIG
-283 GSGLSL
+283 GTGLSL
-289 NAMMIPSGAD
+289 NAMMIPSNAD
-299 TTAYVNFI
+299 EVAYVNFV

-314 TMNDGEVS
+314 TMNGKGVS

-329 GSDLSLTFTPDAG
+329 GDDLSLTFTPGGDS
-342 RNVKEVV
+342 NVKQVV

-356 FIDSYTLKNVSA
+356 FIDSYTLEDVSA
-368 WSAGTHTVE
+368 WSADTHTVE

-388 ADQWETQYLGTA
+388 ADQWGTQYLGTA

-516 IPGTFYWIDDES
+516 IPGTFYWIDAES

-603 EGDVDYSPAP
+603 EGDMDYSPAP
-613 ELSAAFT
+613 ELSATFM
-620 PDTAVTVGE
+620 PDSAVTAGE
-629 FNEWQG
+629 FNEFQG
-635 LAIDYYNPM
+635 LAIDYYYPM
-644 AETEW
+644 IDAQ
-649 YEPVSEGYDI
+649 PSEGYDI
-659 QAGYTVSIPL
+659 QTEYTVSIPFTDY
-669 ENYQGE
+669 EGE
-675 TLSGTLTIPLPQGYD
+675 TLSGTLTIPLPKGYD
-690 GATARIKG
+690 GASARIKG
-698 GASASS
+698 GAAASS
-704 YTATTVTFPLTLDV
+704 YTATTVSFPVTLEV
-718 SGITAE
+718 SGGSADL
-724 AFELLIEY
+724 FGLLIEY
-732 KEAQEPV
+732 KEAQEPA
-739 QPPVIIAGAN
+739 QPEAPVIIKGAG
-749 GSWQKSGTDGL
+749 GTWQKGSNDGL
-760 SFTSN
+760 SFTSD
-765 AAFADFIKVQ
+765 AEYADFLKVR

-788 KEGSTIVTLNAA
+788 KEGSTIVTLKAE
-800 YLNTLSVGKHTLS
+800 YLNTLSVGRHTLEIES
-813 VVSANGT
+813 KNGI
-820 ATTEFTITAAPTG
+820 AKTEFTITAVQTG
-833 GDQTGDNQTGGDS
+833 GDQTEGNQTGGDNQTGG
-846 QTGGDDTTTQD
+846 TTPQE
-857 PDKNDG
+857 PGKNEG
-863 ATSSPQTGDSSN
+863 AVTIPQTGDSSN

-883 FASGVGLMGAA
+883 FASGVGLFGAV
-894 VYSRKKDTAN
+894 VYSRKKRYN
-904 NQ
+904 S

>member
-1 MNTKRRKTGIKLGAI
+1 MNTKRRKTGARLGAI

-56 AENQSDY
+56 AEDQSDY
-63 TALTSYAPFDWFY
+63 TALTSYDSFDWFY

-81 GDTIYGVYSSYFNSD
+81 GDTIYGVYSSYYNSS

-169 DLETGMPDTTQAKQ
+169 DLTTGMADKTQIHQ

-194 AIACNASG
+194 TIACNASG

-289 NAMMIPSGAD
+289 NAMMIPSDTA
-299 TTAYVNFI
+299 TTAYVNFV

-314 TMNDGEVS
+314 TMNGQEVS

-329 GSDLSLTFTPDAG
+329 GDDLSLIFTPNTD

-368 WSAGTHTVE
+368 WSAGAHTVE

-388 ADQWETQYLGTA
+388 ADQWGTQYLGTA

-516 IPGTFYWIDDES
+516 IPGTFYWIDAES

-591 TDPIDL
+591 TDPITL

-603 EGDVDYSPAP
+603 EGDMDYSPAP
-613 ELSAAFT
+613 ELSATFT

-629 FNEWQG
+629 FNEFQG
-635 LAIDYYNPM
+635 LAIDYYYPM
-644 AETEW
+644 VDAEL
-649 YEPVSEGYDI
+649 SQGYDI

-718 SGITAE
+718 SGNTAE

-833 GDQTGDNQTGGDS
+833 GDDQTGGSD
-846 QTGGDDTTTQD
+846 QTGSDTTPQE
-857 PDKNDG
+857 PDKNGGD
-863 ATSSPQTGDSSN
+863 TTIPQTGDSSN

>member
-1 MNTKRRKTGIKLGAI
+1 MNTKKRNIGARLEAM
-16 LLSLCLLVGLLPT
+16 LLSLCLMMGLLPT
-29 TTFAQDTGTTIF
+29 TAFAQDTGTTIF

-56 AENQSDY
+56 AEDQSDY
-63 TALTSYAPFDWFY
+63 TALTSYDSFDWFY

-81 GDTIYGVYSSYFNSD
+81 GDTIYGVYSSYYNSS

-150 EGGEL
+150 QGGEL
-155 VSIFKSGTSYLIPI
+155 VSTFKSGTSYLIPI
-169 DLETGMPDTTQAKQ
+169 DLTTGMADKTQIHQ

-214 GGAASLYTIDTTT
+214 GGAATLYTIDTSSFEAT
-227 FAANKVGDTG
+227 KVGSTG
-237 VATNYVSSS
+237 VTTNYVSSS
-246 TFAPDGTLYWA
+246 TFAPDGTLYWV

-277 YGGTIG
+277 PGGTIG
-283 GSGLSL
+283 GTGLSL
-289 NAMMIPSGAD
+289 NAMMIPSDTA
-299 TTAYVNFI
+299 TTAYVNFV

-314 TMNDGEVS
+314 TMDGEAVS

-329 GSDLSLTFTPDAG
+329 GDDLSLTFTPGGDS
-342 RNVKEVV
+342 NVKEVV

-356 FIDSYTLKNVSA
+356 FIDSYTLENVSA
-368 WSAGTHTVE
+368 WSADTHTVE
-377 VTFGSRDISIN
+377 VTFGSRDIEITAN
-388 ADQWETQYLGTA
+388 PWETEYMGEHSLQ
-400 TLEYHPSFEAGLYF
+400 YHPSFEATLYF
-414 TVSNGPSRKTAA
+414 TVSNGPSRNTA
-426 GVSNYEISI
+426 GVSNYQISI

-461 KYWNALD
+461 KYWNELD
-468 IVLKDDL
+468 TVLKDDL

-481 DLIQWSD
+481 DLVQWSD

-508 VSPLDGKQ
+508 VSSLDGKQ
-516 IPGTFYWIDDES
+516 IPGTFYWIDEEN
-528 TSVGELGDRTGFT
+528 TSVGELGDRTGFK

-603 EGDVDYSPAP
+603 EGDMDYSPAP
-613 ELSAAFT
+613 ELSATFT
-620 PDTAVTVGE
+620 PDTEVTVGE
-629 FNEWQG
+629 FNQWQG

-659 QAGYTVSIPL
+659 QAEYTVSIPL
-669 ENYQGE
+669 TGYAGE
-675 TLSGTLTIPLPQGYD
+675 TLSGTLTIPLPEGYD
-690 GATARIKG
+690 GATARIKN
-698 GASASS
+698 GAAASS
-704 YTATTVTFPLTLDV
+704 YTATTVSFPVTLDV
-718 SGITAE
+718 SYGSADL
-724 AFELLIEY
+724 FGLLIEY

-820 ATTEFTITAAPTG
+820 ATTEFTITAAQTG
-833 GDQTGDNQTGGDS
+833 GSDQTGS
-846 QTGGDDTTTQD
+846 DTTPQE
-857 PDKNDG
+857 PDKNGGD
-863 ATSSPQTGDSSN
+863 TTSPQTGDNSN
-875 AVLWIALL
+875 VLLWIAIL
-883 FASGVGLMGAA
+883 FVSGSGLFGATI
-894 VYSRKKDTAN
+894 YRRKRKIK
-904 NQ
+904 

>member
-1 MNTKRRKTGIKLGAI
+1 MNTKKRNIGARLGAM
-16 LLSLCLLVGLLPT
+16 LLSLCLMMGLLPT
-29 TTFAQDTGTTIF
+29 TAFAQDTGTTIF
-41 GYEGSGNT
+41 GYEGSGT

-56 AENQSDY
+56 AEDQSDY
-63 TALTSYAPFDWFY
+63 TALTSYDSFDWFY

-81 GDTIYGVYSSYFNSD
+81 DDTIYGVYCGASSGKNSH
-96 YDSEL
+96 L

-106 DLTIQETVGGW
+106 DLTIRETVGTWNMGEFG
-117 LNSSLDIEQIIDT
+117 SPDYIEQIVDT
-130 TVQND
+130 TVQNG

-140 YNTAEYEYSL
+140 YNKAEYNWDYDDDWN
-150 EGGEL
+150 L
-155 VSIFKSGTSYLIPI
+155 VSTFKSGTSYLIPI
-169 DLETGMPDTTQAKQ
+169 DLTTGMADKTQIHQ

-194 AIACNASG
+194 TIACNADG
-202 RMYAIVADGGEN
+202 KMYAIVADGGED
-214 GGAASLYTIDTTT
+214 GGTATLYTIDTASFKAT
-227 FAANKVGDTG
+227 KVGSTG
-237 VATNYVSSS
+237 VTTNYVSSS

-277 YGGTIG
+277 PGGTIG
-283 GSGLSL
+283 GTGLSL
-289 NAMMIPSGAD
+289 NAMMIPSNAD
-299 TTAYVNFI
+299 EVAYVNFV

-314 TMNDGEVS
+314 TMNGKGVS

-329 GSDLSLTFTPDAG
+329 GDDLSLTFTPGGDS
-342 RNVKEVV
+342 NVKQVV

-356 FIDSYTLKNVSA
+356 FIDSYTLEDVSA
-368 WSAGTHTVE
+368 WSADTHTVE

-388 ADQWETQYLGTA
+388 ADQWGTQYLGTA

-516 IPGTFYWIDDES
+516 IPGTFYWIDAES

-603 EGDVDYSPAP
+603 EGDMDYSPAP

-620 PDTAVTVGE
+620 PDSAVTVGE
-629 FNEWQG
+629 FNEFQG
-635 LAIDYYNPM
+635 LAIDYYYPM
-644 AETEW
+644 VDAEL
-649 YEPVSEGYDI
+649 SEGYDI

-669 ENYQGE
+669 ENYEGT
-675 TLSGTLTIPLPQGYD
+675 TLSGTLTIPLPKGYD
-690 GATARIKG
+690 GASARIKG
-698 GASASS
+698 GAAASS
-704 YTATTVTFPLTLDV
+704 YTATTVSFPVTLEV
-718 SGITAE
+718 SGGSADL
-724 AFELLIEY
+724 FGLLIEY
-732 KEAQEPV
+732 KEAQEPA
-739 QPPVIIAGAN
+739 QPEAPVIIKGAG
-749 GSWQKSGTDGL
+749 GTWQKGSNDGL
-760 SFTSN
+760 SFTSD
-765 AAFADFIKVQ
+765 AEYADFLKVR

-788 KEGSTIVTLNAA
+788 KEGSTIVTLKAE
-800 YLNTLSVGKHTLS
+800 YLNTLSVGRHTLEIES
-813 VVSANGT
+813 KNGI
-820 ATTEFTITAAPTG
+820 AKTEFTITAAPTG
-833 GDQTGDNQTGGDS
+833 GSDQTGS
-846 QTGGDDTTTQD
+846 DTTPQE
-857 PDKNDG
+857 PGKNEG
-863 ATSSPQTGDSSN
+863 AVTIPQTGDSSN

-883 FASGVGLMGAA
+883 FASGVGLFGAV
-894 VYSRKKDTAN
+894 VYSRKKRYN
-904 NQ
+904 S

>member
-1 MNTKRRKTGIKLGAI
+1 M
-16 LLSLCLLVGLLPT
+16 
-29 TTFAQDTGTTIF
+29 
-41 GYEGSGNT
+41 
-49 WSMASVS
+49 
-56 AENQSDY
+56 
-63 TALTSYAPFDWFY
+63 
-76 GLEMI
+76 
-81 GDTIYGVYSSYFNSD
+81 
-96 YDSEL
+96 
-101 VILNP
+101 
-106 DLTIQETVGGW
+106 
-117 LNSSLDIEQIIDT
+117 
-130 TVQND
+130 
-135 TLWGT
+135 
-140 YNTAEYEYSL
+140 
-150 EGGEL
+150 
-155 VSIFKSGTSYLIPI
+155 
-169 DLETGMPDTTQAKQ
+169 
-183 VTGLPE
+183 
-189 REIIY
+189 
-194 AIACNASG
+194 
-202 RMYAIVADGGEN
+202 
-214 GGAASLYTIDTTT
+214 
-227 FAANKVGDTG
+227 
-237 VATNYVSSS
+237 ATNYVSSS

-289 NAMMIPSGAD
+289 NAMMIPSDTA
-299 TTAYVNFI
+299 TTAYVNFV

-314 TMNDGEVS
+314 TMNGQEVS

-329 GSDLSLTFTPDAG
+329 GDDLSLIFTPNTD

-388 ADQWETQYLGTA
+388 ADQWGTQYLGTA

-508 VSPLDGKQ
+508 VSSLDGKQ

-528 TSVGELGDRTGFT
+528 TSVGELGDRTGFK
-541 FRFVPDLPLSA
+541 FRFVPDPLSDD
-552 ELAARYDF
+552 LAVLYDF

-603 EGDVDYSPAP
+603 EGDTDYSPAP

-620 PDTAVTVGE
+620 PGHCGDRRA
-629 FNEWQG
+629 
-635 LAIDYYNPM
+635 
-644 AETEW
+644 
-649 YEPVSEGYDI
+649 S
-659 QAGYTVSIPL
+659 
-669 ENYQGE
+669 
-675 TLSGTLTIPLPQGYD
+675 LTSSRVLP
-690 GATARIKG
+690 
-698 GASASS
+698 
-704 YTATTVTFPLTLDV
+704 
-718 SGITAE
+718 
-724 AFELLIEY
+724 
-732 KEAQEPV
+732 
-739 QPPVIIAGAN
+739 
-749 GSWQKSGTDGL
+749 
-760 SFTSN
+760 
-765 AAFADFIKVQ
+765 
-775 VDGKDLD
+775 
-782 ASNYTV
+782 
-788 KEGSTIVTLNAA
+788 ST
-800 YLNTLSVGKHTLS
+800 
-813 VVSANGT
+813 
-820 ATTEFTITAAPTG
+820 TIT
-833 GDQTGDNQTGGDS
+833 
-846 QTGGDDTTTQD
+846 
-857 PDKNDG
+857 
-863 ATSSPQTGDSSN
+863 
-875 AVLWIALL
+875 
-883 FASGVGLMGAA
+883 
-894 VYSRKKDTAN
+894 R
-904 NQ
+904 

>member
-1 MNTKRRKTGIKLGAI
+1 MNTKKRNIGARLGAM
-16 LLSLCLLVGLLPT
+16 LLSLCLMMGLLPT
-29 TTFAQDTGTTIF
+29 TAFAQDTGTTIF
-41 GYEGSGNT
+41 GYEGSGT

-56 AENQSDY
+56 AEDQSDY
-63 TALTSYAPFDWFY
+63 TALTSYDSFDWFY

-81 GDTIYGVYSSYFNSD
+81 GDTIYGVYSSYYNSS

-257 ENNAGKLYTVNTATG
+257 ENNAGKLYTVNTGSG

-283 GSGLSL
+283 GTGLSL
-289 NAMMIPSGAD
+289 NAMMIPSNAD
-299 TTAYVNFI
+299 EVAYVNFI

-388 ADQWETQYLGTA
+388 ADQWGTQYLGTA

-508 VSPLDGKQ
+508 VSSLDGKQ

-528 TSVGELGDRTGFT
+528 TSVGELGDRTGFK
-541 FRFVPDLPLSA
+541 FRFVPDMPLSA
-552 ELAARYDF
+552 ELAALYDF

-578 YVTVKEASDIPSS
+578 YVTVKEASDIPGGSDS
-591 TDPIDL
+591 ISL

-603 EGDVDYSPAP
+603 EGDMDYSPAP
-613 ELSAAFT
+613 ELSATFT

-644 AETEW
+644 VDAEL
-649 YEPVSEGYDI
+649 SEGYDI

-669 ENYQGE
+669 TGYAGE
-675 TLSGTLTIPLPQGYD
+675 TLSGTLTIPLPEGYD

-718 SGITAE
+718 SGNTAE

-732 KEAQEPV
+732 KEAQEPGKNE
-739 QPPVIIAGAN
+739 GA
-749 GSWQKSGTDGL
+749 
-760 SFTSN
+760 
-765 AAFADFIKVQ
+765 
-775 VDGKDLD
+775 
-782 ASNYTV
+782 
-788 KEGSTIVTLNAA
+788 VT
-800 YLNTLSVGKHTLS
+800 
-813 VVSANGT
+813 
-820 ATTEFTITAAPTG
+820 
-833 GDQTGDNQTGGDS
+833 
-846 QTGGDDTTTQD
+846 
-857 PDKNDG
+857 
-863 ATSSPQTGDSSN
+863 SPQTGDSSN

>member
-1 MNTKRRKTGIKLGAI
+1 MNTKKRNIGARLGAL
-16 LLSLCLLVGLLPT
+16 LLSLCLMMGLLPT
-29 TTFAQDTGTTIF
+29 TAFAQDTGTTIF
-41 GYEGSGNT
+41 GYEGSGTT

-56 AENQSDY
+56 AEDQSDY
-63 TALTSYAPFDWFY
+63 TALTSYDSFDWFY

-81 GDTIYGVYSSYFNSD
+81 GDTIYGVYSSYYNSS

-169 DLETGMPDTTQAKQ
+169 DLTTGMADKTQIHQ

-194 AIACNASG
+194 TIACNESG
-202 RMYAIVADGGEN
+202 QMYAIVADGGEN
-214 GGAASLYTIDTTT
+214 GGAATLYTIDTSSFEAT
-227 FAANKVGDTG
+227 KVGSTG
-237 VATNYVSSS
+237 VTTNYVSSS
-246 TFAPDGTLYWA
+246 TFAPDGNLYWA
-257 ENNAGKLYTVNTATG
+257 ENNAGKLYTVNTGSG

-283 GSGLSL
+283 GTGLSL
-289 NAMMIPSGAD
+289 NAMMIPSNAD
-299 TTAYVNFI
+299 EVAYVNFV

-314 TMNDGEVS
+314 TMNGEAVS

-329 GSDLSLTFTPDAG
+329 GSDLSLTFTPGGDS
-342 RNVKEVV
+342 NVKEVV

-356 FIDSYTLKNVSA
+356 FIDSYTLEDVSA
-368 WSAGTHTVE
+368 WSADTHTVE
-377 VTFGSRDISIN
+377 VTFGSRDIEITAN
-388 ADQWETQYLGTA
+388 PWETEYMGEHSLQ
-400 TLEYHPSFEAGLYF
+400 YHPSFEATLYF
-414 TVSNGPSRKTAA
+414 TVSNGPSRNTA
-426 GVSNYEISI
+426 GVSNYQISI

-445 DLVPGTYDI
+445 DVVPGTYDI

-461 KYWNALD
+461 KYWNELD
-468 IVLKDDL
+468 TVLEDCL
-475 IITKQT
+475 TITKQT
-481 DLIQWSD
+481 TLIQWSD

-501 IEKPAYL
+501 IGKPAYL
-508 VSPLDGKQ
+508 VSSLDGKQ
-516 IPGTFYWIDDES
+516 IPGTFYWIDEEN
-528 TSVGELGDRTGFT
+528 TSVGELGDRTGFK

-603 EGDVDYSPAP
+603 EGDTDYSPAP

-620 PDTAVTVGE
+620 PDTEATVGE
-629 FNEWQG
+629 FNQWQG

-659 QAGYTVSIPL
+659 QAEYTVSIPL
-669 ENYQGE
+669 TGYAGE
-675 TLSGTLTIPLPQGYD
+675 TLSGTLTIPLPEGYD
-690 GATARIKG
+690 GATARIKN
-698 GASASS
+698 GAAASS
-704 YTATTVTFPLTLDV
+704 YTATTVSFPVTLDV
-718 SGITAE
+718 SYGSADL
-724 AFELLIEY
+724 FGLLIEY

-788 KEGSTIVTLNAA
+788 KEGSTIVTLKAE
-800 YLNTLSVGKHTLS
+800 YLNTLSVGKHTLEIES
-813 VVSANGT
+813 KNGI
-820 ATTEFTITAAPTG
+820 AKTEFTITAAPTG
-833 GDQTGDNQTGGDS
+833 GSDQTGS
-846 QTGGDDTTTQD
+846 DTTPQE
-857 PDKNDG
+857 PDKNEG
-863 ATSSPQTGDSSN
+863 AVTSPQTGDSSN
-875 AVLWIALL
+875 ILLWVALL
-883 FASGVGLMGAA
+883 FLSGGVLS
-894 VYSRKKDTAN
+894 VVTYKKKKQTN
-904 NQ
+904 

>member
-1 MNTKRRKTGIKLGAI
+1 MNTKTGKIGIRLGAM
-16 LLSLCLLVGLLPT
+16 LLSLCLMMGLLPT
-29 TTFAQDTGTTIF
+29 TAFAQDTGTTIF
-41 GYEGSGNT
+41 GYEGSGT

-56 AENQSDY
+56 AEDQSDY
-63 TALTSYAPFDWFY
+63 TALTSYDSFDWFY

-81 GDTIYGVYSSYFNSD
+81 GDTIYGVYSSYYNSS

-140 YNTAEYEYSL
+140 YNTAEFEYSL

-289 NAMMIPSGAD
+289 NAMMIPSDTA
-299 TTAYVNFI
+299 TTAYVNFV

-314 TMNDGEVS
+314 TMNGQEVS

-329 GSDLSLTFTPDAG
+329 GDDLSLLFTPNTD

-368 WSAGTHTVE
+368 WSAGAHTVE

-388 ADQWETQYLGTA
+388 ADQWGTQYLGTA

-445 DLVPGTYDI
+445 DIVPGTYDI

-516 IPGTFYWIDDES
+516 IPGTFYWIDAES

-560 SAMPED
+560 STMPED

-603 EGDVDYSPAP
+603 EGDTDYSPAP

-620 PDTAVTVGE
+620 PDTAVTAGE
-629 FNEWQG
+629 FNEFQG
-635 LAIDYYNPM
+635 LAIDYYYPM
-644 AETEW
+644 IDAQ
-649 YEPVSEGYDI
+649 PSEGYDI
-659 QAGYTVSIPL
+659 QAEYTVSIPL
-669 ENYQGE
+669 TDYASE
-675 TLSGTLTIPLPQGYD
+675 TLSGTLTIPLPEGYD

-704 YTATTVTFPLTLDV
+704 YTAATASFPLTMDV
-718 SGITAE
+718 SGGVAE
-724 AFELLIEY
+724 KFELVIEY
-732 KEAQEPV
+732 KEAQESNA
-739 QPPVIIAGAN
+739 PVITSGAN
-749 GSWQKSGTDGL
+749 STWQKGGTDGL

-813 VVSANGT
+813 IVSANGT
-820 ATTEFTITAAPTG
+820 ATTEFTITAAQTG

-863 ATSSPQTGDSSN
+863 ATSSPQTGDNSN
-875 AVLWIALL
+875 MMLWITLL
-883 FASGVGLMGAA
+883 FVSGTGLFGATA
-894 VYSRKKDTAN
+894 YNRKKKY

>member
-1 MNTKRRKTGIKLGAI
+1 MNTKKRNIGARLGAM
-16 LLSLCLLVGLLPT
+16 LLSLCLMMGLLPT
-29 TTFAQDTGTTIF
+29 TALAQSTGTTIF

-63 TALTSYAPFDWFY
+63 TALTSYDSFDWFY

-81 GDTIYGVYSSYFNSD
+81 GDTIYGVYSSYYNSS

-289 NAMMIPSGAD
+289 NAMMIPSDAD
-299 TTAYVNFI
+299 TTAYVNFV

-314 TMNDGEVS
+314 TMDGEAVS
-322 GWQKVTP
+322 GWQKATP
-329 GSDLSLTFTPDAG
+329 GSDLSLTFTPGGDS
-342 RNVKEVV
+342 NVKEVV

-356 FIDSYTLKNVSA
+356 FIDSYTLEDVSA

-377 VTFGSRDISIN
+377 VTFGSRDIEITAN
-388 ADQWETQYLGTA
+388 PWVTGYLGEHS
-400 TLEYHPSFEAGLYF
+400 LQYHPSFEATLYF
-414 TVSNGPSRKTAA
+414 TVSNGPSRNTA
-426 GVSNYEISI
+426 GVSNYQISI

-454 HVTRAED
+454 RVTRAED

-516 IPGTFYWIDDES
+516 IPGTFYWIDDEG
-528 TSVGELGDRTGFT
+528 TSVGELDDRTGFK
-541 FRFVPDLPLSA
+541 FRFVPDPLSDD
-552 ELAARYDF
+552 LAVLYDF

-578 YVTVKEASDIPSS
+578 YVTVKEASDIPGSS
-591 TDPIDL
+591 DSISL
-597 PVRVLE
+597 PVRTLE
-603 EGDVDYSPAP
+603 EGDLDYSPAP
-613 ELSAAFT
+613 ELSATFT

-629 FNEWQG
+629 FNQWQG

-644 AETEW
+644 VETEW

-659 QAGYTVSIPL
+659 QTEYTVSIPL
-669 ENYQGE
+669 ENYE
-675 TLSGTLTIPLPQGYD
+675 NTTLSGTLTVPLPKGYD
-690 GATARIKG
+690 GATARIKN

-704 YTATTVTFPLTLDV
+704 YTATTVSFPVTLEV
-718 SGITAE
+718 SYGSADL
-724 AFELLIEY
+724 FGLLIEY
-732 KEAQEPV
+732 QEAQEPV
-739 QPPVIIAGAN
+739 QPPIIIAGAN
-749 GSWQKSGTDGL
+749 GSWQKGGTDGL

-813 VVSANGT
+813 IVSANGT
-820 ATTEFTITAAPTG
+820 ATTEFTITAA
-833 GDQTGDNQTGGDS
+833 
-846 QTGGDDTTTQD
+846 QTGGDDPTGGSDQTGSDTTTQA
-857 PDKNDG
+857 PNKNDG
-863 ATSSPQTGDSSN
+863 ATSSPQTGDNSN
-875 AVLWIALL
+875 MMLWITLL
-883 FASGVGLMGAA
+883 FVSGTGLFGATA
-894 VYSRKKDTAN
+894 YNRKKKY

>member
-1 MNTKRRKTGIKLGAI
+1 MNKKIGSRLGA
-16 LLSLCLLVGLLPT
+16 LLISLCLMMGLLPT
-29 TTFAQDTGTTIF
+29 TALAQSTGTTIF
-41 GYEGSGNT
+41 GYEGSGT

-56 AENQSDY
+56 AEDQSDY
-63 TALTSYAPFDWFY
+63 TALTSYDSFDWFY

-81 GDTIYGVYSSYFNSD
+81 DDTIYGVYCGASSGKNSH
-96 YDSEL
+96 L

-106 DLTIQETVGGW
+106 DLTIKETVGTWNMGEFG
-117 LNSSLDIEQIIDT
+117 SPDYIEQIVDT

-150 EGGEL
+150 EGGER

-169 DLETGMPDTTQAKQ
+169 DLTTGMADKTQIHQ

-194 AIACNASG
+194 TIACNESG
-202 RMYAIVADGGEN
+202 QMYAIVADGGED
-214 GGAASLYTIDTTT
+214 GGTATLYTIDTASFKAT
-227 FAANKVGDTG
+227 KVGSTG
-237 VATNYVSSS
+237 VITNYVSSS

-257 ENNAGKLYTVNTATG
+257 ENNDGKLYTVNTATG

-283 GSGLSL
+283 GTGLSL
-289 NAMMIPSGAD
+289 NAMMIPSNAD
-299 TTAYVNFI
+299 EVAYVNFV

-314 TMNDGEVS
+314 TMNGEEVS

-329 GSDLSLTFTPDAG
+329 GDDLSLIFTPDAG

-356 FIDSYTLKNVSA
+356 FIDSYTLEDVSA
-368 WSAGTHTVE
+368 WSADTHTVE

-388 ADQWETQYLGTA
+388 ADQWRTQYLGTA

-468 IVLKDDL
+468 IVLEDDL

-508 VSPLDGKQ
+508 VSSLDGKQ

-528 TSVGELGDRTGFT
+528 TSVGELGDRTGFK

-552 ELAARYDF
+552 ELAALYDF

-578 YVTVKEASDIPSS
+578 YVTVKEASDIPGS
-591 TDPIDL
+591 TDQVDL

-603 EGDVDYSPAP
+603 EGDTDYSLAP
-613 ELSAAFT
+613 ELSATFT
-620 PDTAVTVGE
+620 PNSAVTVGE
-629 FNEWQG
+629 FNEFQG

-644 AETEW
+644 VDAQL
-649 YEPVSEGYDI
+649 SEGYDI

-669 ENYQGE
+669 TDYASE
-675 TLSGTLTIPLPQGYD
+675 TLSGTLTIPLPEGYD

-718 SGITAE
+718 SGNTAE

-760 SFTSN
+760 SFTSD
-765 AAFADFIKVQ
+765 AEYADFLKVM

-800 YLNTLSVGKHTLS
+800 YLETLSVGKHTLEIES
-813 VVSANGT
+813 KNGI
-820 ATTEFTITAAPTG
+820 AKTEFTITAA
-833 GDQTGDNQTGGDS
+833 QTGG
-846 QTGGDDTTTQD
+846 GTTPQE
-857 PDKNDG
+857 PDKNRGD
-863 ATSSPQTGDSSN
+863 TTNPQTGDSSN

-883 FASGVGLMGAA
+883 FASGAGLFGAA
-894 VYSRKKDTAN
+894 VYSRKRKYSK
-904 NQ
+904 

>member
-1 MNTKRRKTGIKLGAI
+1 MSTNRRKRMSRLGAL
-16 LLSLCLLVGLLPT
+16 LLSLCLIIGLLPAT
-29 TTFAQDTGTTIF
+29 ALAQSTGTTIF

-63 TALTSYAPFDWFY
+63 TALTSYDSFDWFY

-81 GDTIYGVYSSYFNSD
+81 GDTIYGVYSSYLNSD

-150 EGGEL
+150 EGGEP

-194 AIACNASG
+194 TIACNASG
-202 RMYAIVADGGEN
+202 RMYAIVADGGEI
-214 GGAASLYTIDTTT
+214 GGVASLYTIDTTT
-227 FAANKVGDTG
+227 FAANKVGSTG
-237 VATNYVSSS
+237 VTTNYVSSS

-257 ENNAGKLYTVNTATG
+257 ENDAGKLYTVNTATG

-329 GSDLSLTFTPDAG
+329 GDDLELAFTPGGDN
-342 RNVKEVV
+342 NVKEVV

-356 FIDSYTLKNVSA
+356 FIDSYTLENVSA
-368 WSAGTHTVE
+368 WSADTHTVE
-377 VTFGSRDISIN
+377 VTFGSRDIEIS
-388 ADQWETQYLGTA
+388 AKPFTTEYMGEHSLQYA
-400 TLEYHPSFEAGLYF
+400 PSFEATLYF
-414 TVSNGPSRKTAA
+414 TVSNGPLRHTV
-426 GVSNYEISI
+426 GVSNYQISI

-445 DLVPGTYDI
+445 DIVPGTYDI

-475 IITKQT
+475 IITKRT

-516 IPGTFYWIDDES
+516 IPGTFYWIDNEG
-528 TSVGELGDRTGFT
+528 TSVGELGDRTGFK

-552 ELAARYDF
+552 ELAALYDF

-591 TDPIDL
+591 TDPITL

-603 EGDVDYSPAP
+603 EGDAEYSPAP
-613 ELSAAFT
+613 ELSATFT

-635 LAIDYYNPM
+635 LAIDYYYPM
-644 AETEW
+644 IDAEL
-649 YEPVSEGYDI
+649 SEGYDI

-718 SGITAE
+718 SGNTAE

-732 KEAQEPV
+732 REAQE
-739 QPPVIIAGAN
+739 
-749 GSWQKSGTDGL
+749 
-760 SFTSN
+760 
-765 AAFADFIKVQ
+765 
-775 VDGKDLD
+775 
-782 ASNYTV
+782 
-788 KEGSTIVTLNAA
+788 
-800 YLNTLSVGKHTLS
+800 
-813 VVSANGT
+813 
-820 ATTEFTITAAPTG
+820 
-833 GDQTGDNQTGGDS
+833 
-846 QTGGDDTTTQD
+846 

-883 FASGVGLMGAA
+883 FASGVGLFGAV
-894 VYSRKKDTAN
+894 VYSRKKRYN
-904 NQ
+904 S

>member
-1 MNTKRRKTGIKLGAI
+1 MNTKKRNIGARLGAL
-16 LLSLCLLVGLLPT
+16 LLSLCLMMGLLPT
-29 TTFAQDTGTTIF
+29 TAFAQDTGTTIF
-41 GYEGSGNT
+41 GYEGSGTT

-56 AENQSDY
+56 AEDQSDY
-63 TALTSYAPFDWFY
+63 TALTSYDSFDWFY

-81 GDTIYGVYSSYFNSD
+81 GDTIYGVYSSYYNSS

-214 GGAASLYTIDTTT
+214 GGAATLYTIDTSSFEAT
-227 FAANKVGDTG
+227 KVGSTG
-237 VATNYVSSS
+237 VTTNYVSSS

-257 ENNAGKLYTVNTATG
+257 ENNAGKLYTVNTGSG

-277 YGGTIG
+277 PGGTIG
-283 GSGLSL
+283 GTGLSL
-289 NAMMIPSGAD
+289 NAMMIPSNAD
-299 TTAYVNFI
+299 EVAYVNFV

-314 TMNDGEVS
+314 TMNGEAVS

-329 GSDLSLTFTPDAG
+329 GSDLSLTFTPGGDS
-342 RNVKEVV
+342 NVKEVV

-356 FIDSYTLKNVSA
+356 LIDSYTLENVSA
-368 WSAGTHTVE
+368 WSADTHTVE
-377 VTFGSRDISIN
+377 VTFGSRDIEITAN
-388 ADQWETQYLGTA
+388 PWETEYMGEHSLQ
-400 TLEYHPSFEAGLYF
+400 YHPSFEATLYF
-414 TVSNGPSRKTAA
+414 TVSNGPSRNTA
-426 GVSNYEISI
+426 GVSNYQISI

-461 KYWNALD
+461 KYWNELD
-468 IVLKDDL
+468 TVLKDDL

-481 DLIQWSD
+481 DLVQWSD

-508 VSPLDGKQ
+508 VSSLDGKQ
-516 IPGTFYWIDDES
+516 IPGTFYWIDEEN
-528 TSVGELGDRTGFT
+528 TSVGELGDRTGFK

-603 EGDVDYSPAP
+603 EGDTDYSPAP

-620 PDTAVTVGE
+620 PDTEVTVGE
-629 FNEWQG
+629 FNQWQG

-659 QAGYTVSIPL
+659 QAEYTVSIPL
-669 ENYQGE
+669 TGYAGE
-675 TLSGTLTIPLPQGYD
+675 TLSGTLTIPLPEGYD
-690 GATARIKG
+690 GATARIKN
-698 GASASS
+698 GAAASS
-704 YTATTVTFPLTLDV
+704 YTATTVSFPVTLDV
-718 SGITAE
+718 SYGSADL
-724 AFELLIEY
+724 FGLLIEY

-788 KEGSTIVTLNAA
+788 KEGSTIVTLKAE
-800 YLNTLSVGKHTLS
+800 YLNTLSVGKHTLEIES
-813 VVSANGT
+813 KNGI
-820 ATTEFTITAAPTG
+820 AKTEFTITAAPTG
-833 GDQTGDNQTGGDS
+833 GSDQTGS
-846 QTGGDDTTTQD
+846 DTTPQE
-857 PDKNDG
+857 PDKNEG
-863 ATSSPQTGDSSN
+863 AVTSPQTGDSSN
-875 AVLWIALL
+875 ILLWVALL
-883 FASGVGLMGAA
+883 FLSGGVLS
-894 VYSRKKDTAN
+894 VVTYKKKKQTN
-904 NQ
+904 

>member
-1 MNTKRRKTGIKLGAI
+1 MNTKTRKTGARLGAL
-16 LLSLCLLVGLLPT
+16 LLSLCLIMGLLPT
-29 TTFAQDTGTTIF
+29 TALAQSTGTTIF

-56 AENQSDY
+56 AEDQSDY
-63 TALTSYAPFDWFY
+63 TALTSYDSFDWFY

-81 GDTIYGVYSSYFNSD
+81 GDTIYGVYSSYYNSS

-289 NAMMIPSGAD
+289 NAMMIPSDTA
-299 TTAYVNFI
+299 TTAYVNFV

-314 TMNDGEVS
+314 TMNGQEVS

-329 GSDLSLTFTPDAG
+329 GDDLSLIFTPNTD

-356 FIDSYTLKNVSA
+356 FIDSYTLENVSA
-368 WSAGTHTVE
+368 WSAGAHTVE

-388 ADQWETQYLGTA
+388 ADQWGTQYLGTA

-468 IVLKDDL
+468 IVLEDDL

-508 VSPLDGKQ
+508 VSSLDGKQ
-516 IPGTFYWIDDES
+516 IPGTFYWIDEES
-528 TSVGELGDRTGFT
+528 TSVGELGDRTGFK
-541 FRFVPDLPLSA
+541 FRFVPDPLSDD
-552 ELAARYDF
+552 LAVLYDF

-603 EGDVDYSPAP
+603 EGDTDYSPAP

-620 PDTAVTVGE
+620 PDTAVTAGE
-629 FNEWQG
+629 FNEFQG

-669 ENYQGE
+669 TDYEGE
-675 TLSGTLTIPLPQGYD
+675 TLSGTLTIPLPKGYD
-690 GATARIKG
+690 GATARIKN
-698 GASASS
+698 GAAASS
-704 YTATTVTFPLTLDV
+704 YTATTVSFPVTLDV
-718 SGITAE
+718 SYGTAE
-724 AFELLIEY
+724 ALELLIEY

-833 GDQTGDNQTGGDS
+833 GDQTEGNQTGGDNQTGG
-846 QTGGDDTTTQD
+846 TTPQE
-857 PDKNDG
+857 PGKNEG
-863 ATSSPQTGDSSN
+863 AVTNPQTGDSSN

-883 FASGVGLMGAA
+883 FASGVGLFGAV
-894 VYSRKKDTAN
+894 VYSRKKRYN
-904 NQ
+904 S

>member
-1 MNTKRRKTGIKLGAI
+1 MNTKKRNIGARLGAM
-16 LLSLCLLVGLLPT
+16 LLSLCLMMGLLPT
-29 TTFAQDTGTTIF
+29 TAFAQDTGTTIF
-41 GYEGSGNT
+41 GYEGSGT

-56 AENQSDY
+56 AEDQSDY
-63 TALTSYAPFDWFY
+63 TALTSYDSFDWFY

-81 GDTIYGVYSSYFNSD
+81 GDTIYGVYCGASSGPNSH
-96 YDSEL
+96 L

-106 DLTIQETVGGW
+106 DLTIKETVGTWNMGEFG
-117 LNSSLDIEQIIDT
+117 SPDYIEQIVDT
-130 TVQND
+130 TVQNG

-140 YNTAEYEYSL
+140 YNKAEYNWDYDDDWN
-150 EGGEL
+150 L
-155 VSIFKSGTSYLIPI
+155 VSTFKSGTSYLIPI
-169 DLETGMPDTTQAKQ
+169 DLTTGMADKTQIHQ

-194 AIACNASG
+194 TIACNADG
-202 RMYAIVADGGEN
+202 KMYAIVADGGED
-214 GGAASLYTIDTTT
+214 GGTATLYTIDTASFKAT
-227 FAANKVGDTG
+227 KVGSTG
-237 VATNYVSSS
+237 VTTNYVSSS

-289 NAMMIPSGAD
+289 NAMMIPSNAD
-299 TTAYVNFI
+299 EVAYVNFV

-314 TMNDGEVS
+314 TMNGEAVS

-329 GSDLSLTFTPDAG
+329 GDDLSLTFTPGGDS
-342 RNVKEVV
+342 NVKQVV

-368 WSAGTHTVE
+368 WSAGAHTVE

-388 ADQWETQYLGTA
+388 ADQWGTQYLGTA

-516 IPGTFYWIDDES
+516 IPGTFYWIDAES
-528 TSVGELGDRTGFT
+528 TSVGELGDRTGFK
-541 FRFVPDLPLSA
+541 FRFVPDMPLSA
-552 ELAARYDF
+552 ELAALYDF

-603 EGDVDYSPAP
+603 EGDTDYSPAP
-613 ELSAAFT
+613 ELSATFT

-629 FNEWQG
+629 FNEFQG
-635 LAIDYYNPM
+635 LAIDYYYPM
-644 AETEW
+644 VDAEL
-649 YEPVSEGYDI
+649 SEGYDI

-669 ENYQGE
+669 TDYEGE
-675 TLSGTLTIPLPQGYD
+675 TLSGTLTIPLPEGYD

-704 YTATTVTFPLTLDV
+704 YTATTVSFPVTMDV
-718 SGITAE
+718 SGGVAE
-724 AFELLIEY
+724 KFELVIEY
-732 KEAQEPV
+732 KEAQESNA
-739 QPPVIIAGAN
+739 PVITSGAN
-749 GSWQKSGTDGL
+749 STWQKGGTDGL

-765 AAFADFIKVQ
+765 AEYADFLSVQ
-775 VDGKDLD
+775 VDGKALD
-782 ASNYTV
+782 ASSYTV
-788 KEGSTIVTLNAA
+788 KEGSTIVTLKPE
-800 YLNTLSVGKHTLS
+800 YLETLSVGKHTLAI
-813 VVSANGT
+813 VSDTGT
-820 ATTEFTITAAPTG
+820 ASTDFTIKAAA
-833 GDQTGDNQTGGDS
+833 S
-846 QTGGDDTTTQD
+846 DDTQ
-857 PDKNDG
+857 
-863 ATSSPQTGDSSN
+863 SPQTGNSSN
-875 AVLWIALL
+875 MMLWITLL
-883 FASGVGLMGAA
+883 FVSGTGLFGATA
-894 VYSRKKDTAN
+894 YNRKKKY

>member
-1 MNTKRRKTGIKLGAI
+1 MNTKTGKIGIRLGAM
-16 LLSLCLLVGLLPT
+16 LLSLCLMMGLLPT
-29 TTFAQDTGTTIF
+29 TAFAQDTGTTIF
-41 GYEGSGNT
+41 GYEGSGT

-56 AENQSDY
+56 TEDQSDY
-63 TALTSYAPFDWFY
+63 TALTSYDSFDWFY

-81 GDTIYGVYSSYFNSD
+81 GDTIYGVYSSYYNSS

-140 YNTAEYEYSL
+140 YNTAEFEYSL

-289 NAMMIPSGAD
+289 NAMMIPSDTA
-299 TTAYVNFI
+299 TTAYVNFV

-314 TMNDGEVS
+314 TMNGQEVS

-329 GSDLSLTFTPDAG
+329 GDDLSLLFTPNTD

-368 WSAGTHTVE
+368 WSAGAHTVE

-388 ADQWETQYLGTA
+388 ADQWGTQYLGTA

-516 IPGTFYWIDDES
+516 IPGTFYWIDAES

-603 EGDVDYSPAP
+603 EGDMDYSPAP

-644 AETEW
+644 VDAQL
-649 YEPVSEGYDI
+649 SEGYDI

-669 ENYQGE
+669 TDYEGE
-675 TLSGTLTIPLPQGYD
+675 TLSGTLTIPLPKGYD
-690 GATARIKG
+690 GATARIKN
-698 GASASS
+698 GAAASS
-704 YTATTVTFPLTLDV
+704 YTATTVSFPVTLDV
-718 SGITAE
+718 SYGTAE
-724 AFELLIEY
+724 ALELLIEY

-765 AAFADFIKVQ
+765 AAFADFTKVQ

-782 ASNYTV
+782 ASSYTV

-813 VVSANGT
+813 IVSANGT
-820 ATTEFTITAAPTG
+820 ATTEFTITAAQTG

-863 ATSSPQTGDSSN
+863 ATSSPQTGDNSN
-875 AVLWIALL
+875 MMLWITLL
-883 FASGVGLMGAA
+883 FVSGTGLFGATA
-894 VYSRKKDTAN
+894 YNRKKKY

>member
-1 MNTKRRKTGIKLGAI
+1 MNTKTGKIGIRLGAM
-16 LLSLCLLVGLLPT
+16 LLSLCLMMGLLPT
-29 TTFAQDTGTTIF
+29 TAFAQDTGTTIF
-41 GYEGSGNT
+41 GYEGSGT

-56 AENQSDY
+56 AEDQSDY
-63 TALTSYAPFDWFY
+63 TALTSYDSFDWFY

-81 GDTIYGVYSSYFNSD
+81 GDTIYGVYSSYYNSS

-140 YNTAEYEYSL
+140 YNTAEFEYSL

-289 NAMMIPSGAD
+289 NAMMIPSDTA
-299 TTAYVNFI
+299 TTAYVNFV

-314 TMNDGEVS
+314 TMNGQEVS

-329 GSDLSLTFTPDAG
+329 GDDLSLLFTPNTD

-368 WSAGTHTVE
+368 WSAGAHTVE

-388 ADQWETQYLGTA
+388 ADQWGTQYLGTA

-516 IPGTFYWIDDES
+516 IPGTFYWIDAES

-603 EGDVDYSPAP
+603 EGDTDYSPAP

-620 PDTAVTVGE
+620 PDTAVTAGE
-629 FNEWQG
+629 FNEFQG
-635 LAIDYYNPM
+635 LAIDYYYPM
-644 AETEW
+644 IDAQ
-649 YEPVSEGYDI
+649 PSEGYDI
-659 QAGYTVSIPL
+659 QAEYTVSIPL
-669 ENYQGE
+669 TDYASE
-675 TLSGTLTIPLPQGYD
+675 TLSGTLTIDLPEGYD

-704 YTATTVTFPLTLDV
+704 YTAATASFPLTMDV
-718 SGITAE
+718 SGGVAE
-724 AFELLIEY
+724 KFELVIEY
-732 KEAQEPV
+732 KEAQESNA
-739 QPPVIIAGAN
+739 PVITSGAN
-749 GSWQKSGTDGL
+749 STWQKGGTDGL

-813 VVSANGT
+813 IVSANGT
-820 ATTEFTITAAPTG
+820 ATTEFTITAAQTG

-863 ATSSPQTGDSSN
+863 ATSSPQTGDNSN
-875 AVLWIALL
+875 MMLWITLL
-883 FASGVGLMGAA
+883 FVSGTGLFGATA
-894 VYSRKKDTAN
+894 YNRKKKY